1 MSDHRKHENDNFK
14 RAAPEM
20 GSCHQRQGGKTA
32 GFRTLRSRA
41 VVLVEVRKDHDTARP
56 IPLGV
61 HPNVC
66 QVLLASV
73 WCLQCHLIP
82 DIHTTDGHCNTKT
95 MWESVMKWKHRFHR
109 RAILRQD
116 SQTAQCVDVALVK
129 MILPQATAD
138 STKWT
143 CGSNLNCSVRWIVIA
158 GNRLEATPPS
168 SSMGGNSAKRMNTC
182 GISRCIPN
190 MRFHCTDDKISHSST
205 IQEWYR
211 PNWKP
216 VHASRSWVSR
226 APSKVSTPVALAAR
240 HVLL

>member
-1 MSDHRKHENDNFK
+1 MKTTTSNVQPQRW
-14 RAAPEM
+14 APATNARVERQQ
-20 GSCHQRQGGKTA
+20 GSERSVHVPLSL
-32 GFRTLRSRA
+32 LRSERIMTRH
-41 VVLVEVRKDHDTARP
+41 VRYP
-56 IPLGV
+56 
-61 HPNVC
+61 
-66 QVLLASV
+66 LASTQMCV
-73 WCLQCHLIP
+73 RYCWPLCGCLQCHLIP